1 MNHRNIP
8 SAGRLAWAG
17 ILRNAFAA
25 FVLATLSLS
34 AAAQLATP
42 RVDTQLSRPP
52 VSGTLLVDRII
63 AVVNDDVITANDL
76 AERTRLIVKQLN
88 QQGTALPPAESL
100 RSQIIERM
108 INDMVQLQLAKENGL
123 RTDDA
128 TVERALTRMADESN
142 VSMTQF
148 RTQLEGDGVNFQR
161 FREDMRN
168 ELTIQR
174 LREREVE
181 GQIIV
186 TDAEVE
192 SQIAQDS
199 KDLASE
205 KEYNLQHIL
214 VLVPTNASAEQ
225 IEARRRRAMQAL
237 SELRKGEA
245 FNKIAATY
253 SDAPDALSGGSLGW
267 RPGSRLPALFVEAI
281 EKLNPGEAS
290 GIVQSPNGFH
300 IVKLND
306 RRGRAAAEAKIT
318 QTRARHILLKTR
330 DTLTDDE
337 AKTRLTRLRERVT
350 SGTDFAELAKVHSED
365 TTASRGGDL
374 GWLAPGETVPEF
386 ERALATLRD
395 NEISQPVQSPYGWH
409 LIQVL
414 ERRAEDVS
422 DERRKNLARQTV
434 RARKSDEAYQ
444 DWLRQQRARAFVEL
458 RSDDQR

>member
-1 MNHRNIP
+1 MNLFHF
-8 SAGRLAWAG
+8 GCQQ
-17 ILRNAFAA
+17 LRSIAFATLAVGSVALGSSA
-25 FVLATLSLS
+25 F
-34 AAAQLATP
+34 AQLANP
-42 RVDTQLSRPP
+42 RLEGQIARPP
-52 VSGTLLVDRII
+52 TNSVLLVDRIV
-63 AVVNDDVITANDL
+63 AVVNEDVITANDL

-88 QQGTALPPAESL
+88 QQGTPLPAPEVL
-100 RSQIIERM
+100 RSQILERM
-108 INDMVQLQLAKENGL
+108 INDLVQVQLAKENGI

-128 TVERALTRMADESN
+128 TVERALTRMADENN

-148 RTQLEGDGVNFQR
+148 RTQLESEGVNFQR

-174 LREREVE
+174 VREREVE

-214 VLVPTNASAEQ
+214 VVVPTNAAPEQ
-225 IEARRRRAMQAL
+225 IDARRRRALQAL

-245 FNKIAATY
+245 FAKIAATY
-253 SDAPDALSGGSLGW
+253 SDAPDALSGGNLGW
-267 RPGSRLPALFVEAI
+267 RPSSRLPALFVDAI
-281 EKLNPGEAS
+281 EKINPGETS
-290 GIVQSPNGFH
+290 GIIQSPNGFH
-300 IVKLND
+300 IVKLIEK
-306 RRGRAAAEAKIT
+306 RGRAAAEAKIT

-330 DTLTDDE
+330 DTLPDEE
-337 AKTRLTRLRERVT
+337 AKARLARLRERIA
-350 SGTDFAELAKVHSED
+350 GGADFAELAKVHSED
-365 TTASRGGDL
+365 TTATRGGDL

-386 ERALATLRD
+386 ERSMNNLRD

-414 ERRAEDVS
+414 ERRSEDVS

-434 RARKSDEAYQ
+434 RARKSDEVYQ
-444 DWLRQQRARAFVEL
+444 DWLRQQRARAYVEL
-458 RSDDQR
+458 RTEDR